1 MKKGLKW
8 LCILAAVAAVIVLG
22 INFIVVGMGGRD
34 LVSEKDMLKESS
46 FRADCIIVLGAQV
59 KADGTPSKMLRDRL
73 DEGIR
78 LYEAGAA
85 PKILMSG
92 DDGQV
97 EYNEVAAMAAYAE
110 DAGVS
115 KKDLFLDHA
124 GFSTYES
131 MYRAQYIFGV
141 KRAIVVTQK
150 YHEYRALY
158 IGQRLGMDVRGV
170 SAADI
175 NYAFQGFRDIR
186 EIMARDK
193 DFLQCIFWPKPTYL
207 GDKIDIKG
215 DGRQTR

>member
-186 EIMARDK
+186 EVMARDK

>member
-22 INFIVVGMGGRD
+22 INYIVVGMGGRD

-186 EIMARDK
+186 EVMARDK

>member
-175 NYAFQGFRDIR
+175 SYAFQGFRDIR

-215 DGRQTR
+215 DGRQTQ

>member
-1 MKKGLKW
+1 M
-8 LCILAAVAAVIVLG
+8 CILAAVAAVIVLG

-175 NYAFQGFRDIR
+175 SYAFQGFRDIR

-215 DGRQTR
+215 DGRQTQ

>member
-1 MKKGLKW
+1 M
-8 LCILAAVAAVIVLG
+8 CILAAVAAVIVLG

-186 EIMARDK
+186 EVMARDK

>member
-1 MKKGLKW
+1 M
-8 LCILAAVAAVIVLG
+8 CILAAVAAVIVLG

-186 EIMARDK
+186 EVMARDK
-193 DFLQCIFWPKPTYL
+193 DFLQCIVWPKPTYL

>member
-175 NYAFQGFRDIR
+175 SYAFQGFRDIR

>member
-193 DFLQCIFWPKPTYL
+193 DFLQCIFWPEPTYL

-215 DGRQTR
+215 DGRQTQ

>member
-1 MKKGLKW
+1 M
-8 LCILAAVAAVIVLG
+8 CILVAVAAVIVLG

-186 EIMARDK
+186 EVMARDK

>member
-110 DAGVS
+110 DAGEEKYS
-115 KKDLFLDHA
+115 IHYCYSQQHFW
-124 GFSTYES
+124 SS
-131 MYRAQYIFGV
+131 FGV
-141 KRAIVVTQK
+141 PA
-150 YHEYRALY
+150 
-158 IGQRLGMDVRGV
+158 
-170 SAADI
+170 
-175 NYAFQGFRDIR
+175 
-186 EIMARDK
+186 
-193 DFLQCIFWPKPTYL
+193 
-207 GDKIDIKG
+207 
-215 DGRQTR
+215 

>member
-1 MKKGLKW
+1 

-158 IGQRLGMDVRGV
+158 IGQRLGMDVKGV

-186 EIMARDK
+186 EVMARDK

>member
-175 NYAFQGFRDIR
+175 SYAFQGFRDIR
-186 EIMARDK
+186 EVMARDK

>member
-1 MKKGLKW
+1 GLKW
-8 LCILAAVAAVIVLG
+8 LCILAAAAAVIVLG

-34 LVSEKDMLKESS
+34 LVSEKDMLNESS
-46 FRADCIIVLGAQV
+46 FKADCIIVLGAQV

-186 EIMARDK
+186 EVMARDK

>member
-1 MKKGLKW
+1 
-8 LCILAAVAAVIVLG
+8 
-22 INFIVVGMGGRD
+22 
-34 LVSEKDMLKESS
+34 MLKESS

-186 EIMARDK
+186 EVMARDK

>member
-1 MKKGLKW
+1 M
-8 LCILAAVAAVIVLG
+8 CIMAAAAAVIVLG

-46 FRADCIIVLGAQV
+46 FSADCIIVLGAQV

-158 IGQRLGMDVRGV
+158 IGQRLDMDVRGV

-186 EIMARDK
+186 EVMARDK

-215 DGRQTR
+215 DGRQTQ

>member
-22 INFIVVGMGGRD
+22 INFIVVVMGGRD

-186 EIMARDK
+186 EVMARDK

>member
-158 IGQRLGMDVRGV
+158 IGHRLGMDVRGV

-186 EIMARDK
+186 EVMARDK

>member
-1 MKKGLKW
+1 M
-8 LCILAAVAAVIVLG
+8 CILAAAAAVIVLG

-186 EIMARDK
+186 EVMARDK

>member
-8 LCILAAVAAVIVLG
+8 LCILAAAAAVIVLG

-186 EIMARDK
+186 EVMARDK

>member
-1 MKKGLKW
+1 M
-8 LCILAAVAAVIVLG
+8 CIMAAAAAVIVLG

-186 EIMARDK
+186 EVMARDK

>member
-1 MKKGLKW
+1 M
-8 LCILAAVAAVIVLG
+8 CILVAVAAVIVLG

-141 KRAIVVTQK
+141 KRAIVVTQN

-186 EIMARDK
+186 EVMARDK

>member
-8 LCILAAVAAVIVLG
+8 LCILVAVAAVIVLG

-186 EIMARDK
+186 EVMARDK

>member
-8 LCILAAVAAVIVLG
+8 LCILAAAAAVIVLG

-141 KRAIVVTQK
+141 KRAIVVTQN

-175 NYAFQGFRDIR
+175 NYAFQCVLDIR

>member
-186 EIMARDK
+186 EVMARDK
-193 DFLQCIFWPKPTYL
+193 DLLQCIFWPKPTYL

>member
-1 MKKGLKW
+1 M
-8 LCILAAVAAVIVLG
+8 AAAAAVIVLG

-46 FRADCIIVLGAQV
+46 FSADCIIVLGAQV

-158 IGQRLGMDVRGV
+158 IGQRLDMDVRGV

-186 EIMARDK
+186 EVMARDK

-215 DGRQTR
+215 DGRQTQ

>member
-158 IGQRLGMDVRGV
+158 IGQRLGMEVRGV

-186 EIMARDK
+186 EVMARDK